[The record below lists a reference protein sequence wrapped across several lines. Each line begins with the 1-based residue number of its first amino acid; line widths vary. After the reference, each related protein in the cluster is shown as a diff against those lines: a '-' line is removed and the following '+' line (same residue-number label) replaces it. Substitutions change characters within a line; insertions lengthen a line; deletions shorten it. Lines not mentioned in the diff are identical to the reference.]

1 MTAPTPYV
9 LLVEDHPG
17 DAGLVQLMFEEAP
30 PGSLPEL
37 VWETT
42 ARAGA
47 DRLLARPG
55 CSGVLLDLNLPDSQG
70 LEALGTLL
78 EHAHDVPIVVL
89 SGNDDEEFGLA
100 AVVGGAQDYMV
111 KGQFDGSLLRR
122 ALQYAAHRKRV
133 EAELIARA
141 MHDALTGLPTRTL
154 LLDRLRMA
162 LGAAARSGGRGA
174 LLFVDLDHFK
184 QVNDGYGH
192 PAGDAVLRAAAARM
206 SGAVRAIDTVARVG
220 GDEFIVLLP
229 MLTAGEDAE
238 LVAQKLLQS
247 LHAPI
252 PVGAEQ
258 IRVGASIGLACF
270 GPETVTSAST
280 DPAET
285 LIARADVAMYE
296 AKGAGRATVRAA

>member
-17 DAGLVQLMFEEAP
+17 DAGLVQLMFEEAA

-37 VWETT
+37 VWETS

-89 SGNDDEEFGLA
+89 SGNDDEAVGLA

-111 KGQFDGSLLRR
+111 KGQFDGGQLRR

-174 LLFVDLDHFK
+174 LLFVDLDRFK

-206 SGAVRAIDTVARVG
+206 TGAVRAIDTVARVG
-220 GDEFIVLLP
+220 GDEFVVLLP
-229 MLTAGEDAE
+229 VLAAGEDAE
-238 LVAQKLLQS
+238 LVAHKLLQA
-247 LHAPI
+247 LDAPV

-258 IRVGASIGLACF
+258 IRVGASIGVACF
-270 GPETVTSAST
+270 GPETVTSAAI

-296 AKGAGRATVRAA
+296 AKGAGRSTVRAA

>member
-17 DAGLVQLMFEEAP
+17 DAGLVQLMFEEAA

-37 VWETT
+37 VWETS

-89 SGNDDEEFGLA
+89 SGNDDEAFGLA

-111 KGQFDGSLLRR
+111 KGQFDGGQLRR

-174 LLFVDLDHFK
+174 LLFVDLDRFK
-184 QVNDGYGH
+184 QVNDGHGH
-192 PAGDAVLRAAAARM
+192 AAGDAVLRAAAARM
-206 SGAVRAIDTVARVG
+206 TGAVRAIDTVARVG
-220 GDEFIVLLP
+220 GDEFVVLLP
-229 MLTAGEDAE
+229 QLAAGEDAE
-238 LVAQKLLQS
+238 RVARKLLQA
-247 LHAPI
+247 LDAPI

-270 GPETVTSAST
+270 GPETVMSAST

>member
-17 DAGLVQLMFEEAP
+17 DAGLVQLMFEESA

-78 EHAHDVPIVVL
+78 EHGHDVPIVVL

-100 AVVGGAQDYMV
+100 AVVGGAQDYMI
-111 KGQFDGSLLRR
+111 KGQFDAGQLRR

-174 LLFVDLDHFK
+174 LLFVDLDGFK
-184 QVNDGYGH
+184 QVNDTHGH
-192 PAGDAVLRAAAARM
+192 AAGDAVLRAAAARM

-229 MLTAGEDAE
+229 VLAAGEDGE
-238 LVAQKLLQS
+238 RVAFKLL
-247 LHAPI
+247 HALDA
-252 PVGAEQ
+252 PVPLGDEQ
-258 IRVGASIGLACF
+258 VRVGASIGVVGF

-280 DPAET
+280 DLAET

-296 AKGAGRATVRAA
+296 AKHAGRATVRAA